1 MQHLHLNEFFTYET
15 NLPGGIGF
23 GMFHIGHFVW
33 LGIVLAGIVGI
44 MKWYHVSSEK
54 RKHRMEVIVSGSLVL
69 WIVLRAVY
77 IWILRENFLYELPLH
92 LCSMAGILCAIHC
105 VTHWEWLGQVLYSL
119 CLPGA
124 ILALLFPNWN
134 FYPAIHFLTMEA
146 FLFHMGIV
154 LYVCMMLQSHGIVPN
169 IRKLWKVIV
178 FMIIVVV
185 PVYFFDKR
193 FDVNYMFVNRPSAGS
208 PLVWLAGWM
217 GDPGYLVGYAGLMI
231 LCVILMDFGYQRVIY
246 WKSNPFDKR

>member
-1 MQHLHLNEFFTYET
+1 MERFHLDEFFTYET
-15 NLPGGIGF
+15 TLQRGIGF
-23 GMFHIGHFVW
+23 GMFRVGHFIW
-33 LGIVLAGIVGI
+33 LAVIFAGIYLV
-44 MKWYHVSSEK
+44 MRWYRRADK
-54 RKHRMEVIVSGSLVL
+54 RTQRKIEIVTAASMSV
-69 WIVLRAVY
+69 WIVIRVIYIAV
-77 IWILRENFLYELPLH
+77 LHENFLYELPLH

-124 ILALLFPNWN
+124 VLALLFPNWN

-154 LYVCMMLQSHGIVPN
+154 LYVCMMLQSHGIVPD

-178 FMIIVVV
+178 FMIVVVV
-185 PVYFFDKR
+185 PIYFFDKR
-193 FDVNYMFVNRPSAGS
+193 FNVNYMFVNRPSAGS

-217 GDPGYLVGYAGLMI
+217 GDPGYLVGYAIFMI
-231 LCVILMDFGYQRVIY
+231 LCVVLMDLGYLCHVRMRADTII
-246 WKSNPFDKR
+246 K

>member
-1 MQHLHLNEFFTYET
+1 MERFHLDEFFTYET
-15 NLPGGIGF
+15 TLQRGIGF
-23 GMFHIGHFVW
+23 GMFRVGHFIW
-33 LGIVLAGIVGI
+33 LAVIFAGIYLV
-44 MKWYHVSSEK
+44 MRWYRRADK
-54 RKHRMEVIVSGSLVL
+54 RTQRKIEIVTAASMSV
-69 WIVLRAVY
+69 WIVIRVIYIAV
-77 IWILRENFLYELPLH
+77 LHENFLYELPLH

-124 ILALLFPNWN
+124 VLALLFPNWN

-154 LYVCMMLQSHGIVPN
+154 LYVCMMLQSHGIVPD

-178 FMIIVVV
+178 FMIVVVV
-185 PVYFFDKR
+185 PIYFFDKR
-193 FDVNYMFVNRPSAGS
+193 FNVNYMFVNRPSAGS

-217 GDPGYLVGYAGLMI
+217 GDPGYLVGYAIFMI
-231 LCVILMDFGYQRVIY
+231 LCVVLMDLGYLCHVRIRADTII
-246 WKSNPFDKR
+246 K

>member
-1 MQHLHLNEFFTYET
+1 MERFHLDEFFTYET
-15 NLPGGIGF
+15 TLQRGIGF
-23 GMFHIGHFVW
+23 GMFRVGHFIW
-33 LGIVLAGIVGI
+33 LAVIFAGIYLV
-44 MKWYHVSSEK
+44 MRWYRRADK
-54 RKHRMEVIVSGSLVL
+54 RTQRKIEIVTAASMSV
-69 WIVLRAVY
+69 WIVIRVIYIAV
-77 IWILRENFLYELPLH
+77 LHENFLYELPLH

-124 ILALLFPNWN
+124 VLALLFPNWN

-154 LYVCMMLQSHGIVPN
+154 LYVCMMLQSHGIVPD

-178 FMIIVVV
+178 FMVVVVV
-185 PVYFFDKR
+185 PIYFFDKR
-193 FDVNYMFVNRPSAGS
+193 FNVNYMFVNRPSAGS

-217 GDPGYLVGYAGLMI
+217 GDPGYLVGYAILMI
-231 LCVILMDFGYQRVIY
+231 LCVVLMDLGYLCHVRMRADTII
-246 WKSNPFDKR
+246 K